1 MDIKAKIEEYLEED
15 DLLYIDIFMVNGVS
29 FNLFK
34 PKEGT
39 TLNIETDVEYLR
51 VYGNVND
58 YSRID
63 TCVPY
68 EHITHIAATFG
79 EQSTVTEAE
88 SEEESE

>member
-1 MDIKAKIEEYLEED
+1 MDIKSKIEEYLEED
-15 DLLYIDIFMVNGVS
+15 DLLYIDIFLVNGVS

-39 TLNIETDVEYLR
+39 TLNIETDVEYLKI
-51 VYGNVND
+51 YGNVND

-68 EHITHIAATFG
+68 EHITHIAASFG
-79 EQSTVTEAE
+79 EQPAVTETDG
-88 SEEESE
+88 EEESE